1 MSIFSIFTLLGGLA
15 FFIYG
20 MNQMSHSLERIAGNK
35 MEQFIKKMTKNRLSG
50 LIMGCIITV
59 AIQSSAASVGMLQA
73 ISMAGSLSYG
83 AAIPIIM
90 GQNIYSTF
98 SILNISFAI
107 CFPPEHYNL
116 NIVK

>member
-50 LIMGCIITV
+50 PYHGL
-59 AIQSSAASVGMLQA
+59 
-73 ISMAGSLSYG
+73 YY
-83 AAIPIIM
+83 
-90 GQNIYSTF
+90 NYSHSEF
-98 SILNISFAI
+98 FCCNGNACWIG
-107 CFPPEHYNL
+107 
-116 NIVK
+116 